1 MNYPIKTL
9 SQLRLILQGFRKTNR
24 LTQAALADK
33 LGITQQS
40 YAQLEANP
48 AAASVERLFRV
59 LQVLGVDLVLSGE
72 TPSVSSSSYAI
83 AEVAQRQ
90 QDFAAHQSSPPYV
103 SAGSGELKQGKSAR
117 ESTRKAESMRA
128 AAKKKESW

>member
-1 MNYPIKTL
+1 MNYSIKTL

-48 AAASVERLFRV
+48 AAASVDRLFRV
-59 LQVLGVDLVLSGE
+59 LQVLGVDLVLSGDA
-72 TPSVSSSSYAI
+72 PFASGASYAS
-83 AEVAQRQ
+83 ATATPGQ
-90 QDFAAHQSSPPYV
+90 QDFAASQLSSSYAPG
-103 SAGSGELKQGKSAR
+103 GSGEPTQGKSVKGSAKKAGPAR
-117 ESTRKAESMRA
+117 AT
-128 AAKKKESW
+128 AKKKESW

>member
-72 TPSVSSSSYAI
+72 TPSLSGASYASGE
-83 AEVAQRQ
+83 ATPGQ
-90 QDFAAHQSSPPYV
+90 QDFAAHQSSASYV
-103 SAGSGELKQGKSAR
+103 SAGSGALNQGKSAQ
-117 ESTRKAESMRA
+117 EPARKAGSARA